1 MKLFHFQKMSYYD
14 ILKTKNSLFVYFMRL
29 FLKFKFIKMSP
40 EDKKEI
46 IRDNRVARLL
56 WFTLGFFAA
65 LLITWH
71 LK

>member
-1 MKLFHFQKMSYYD
+1 
-14 ILKTKNSLFVYFMRL
+14 
-29 FLKFKFIKMSP
+29 MSP

-46 IRDNRVARLL
+46 IRDNRVTRLL
-56 WFTLGFFAA
+56 WFILGFFAA